1 MAEDKMKDEN
11 VMDEEDL
18 TVEDIAFMANDKID
32 ALIEILDKKG
42 IVKEDEVMKKIE
54 ELYKEEE
61 EE

>member
-1 MAEDKMKDEN
+1 MKDEN
-11 VMDEEDL
+11 VMEEEDL